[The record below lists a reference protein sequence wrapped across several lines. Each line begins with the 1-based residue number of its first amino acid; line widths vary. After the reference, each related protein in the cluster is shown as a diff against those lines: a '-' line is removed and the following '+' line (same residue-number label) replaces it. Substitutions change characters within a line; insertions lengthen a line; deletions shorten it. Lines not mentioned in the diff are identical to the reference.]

1 MAQNDTPRK
10 ALVLAGGGARGSY
23 QVGVWRALTELG
35 WNPQIITGTSVG
47 SLNGAMFALDL
58 YETAR
63 DMWTSIRSQD
73 VMELPEE
80 TRNLTELHQ
89 FLRDVVR
96 AGGMDVTPLEEI
108 VERVLD
114 EDALRASP
122 IRFGLVTV
130 EKRGLKPRELP
141 LEEIPKGKV
150 KDYLLASAACFP
162 ALRAKQIDGVQ
173 FLDGGYRDNMPTG
186 LAQKMGAE
194 ELVCVD
200 LEGVGIT
207 LPNRTG
213 LPTTMVRSYWELG
226 DILHFDPDTARR
238 NIELGYY
245 DTLRAFGRLRGCAYA
260 VAKNEQTAQDA
271 AAFRQRFDAVQKAV
285 KAKYP
290 VTLTADLALKLANMQ
305 DAELAPLEAAA
316 EDVGVDPTRYYTVE
330 TLAKAFLETCDRTRI
345 EGFEPLFEG
354 SGNAAQAAW
363 AALLPNTFLWN
374 RKMACSVGP
383 LRSAIESSSA
393 CAVLTARSSS
403 RCSRSGL
410 NGPVPKLS
418 VLRST
423 RLTCPSTRPDEAA
436 YP

>member
-173 FLDGGYRDNMPTG
+173 FLDGGYRDNMPTA

-363 AALLPNTFLWN
+363 AALLPNTFLQALVF
-374 RKMACSVGP
+374 RT
-383 LRSAIESSSA
+383 
-393 CAVLTARSSS
+393 LTA
-403 RCSRSGL
+403 
-410 NGPVPKLS
+410 PAP
-418 VLRST
+418 T
-423 RLTCPSTRPDEAA
+423 EATEE
-436 YP
+436 

>member
-1 MAQNDTPRK
+1 MDGAERYPRK

-23 QVGVWRALTELG
+23 QVGVWRALTELS

-173 FLDGGYRDNMPTG
+173 FLDGGYRDNMPTA

-305 DAELAPLEAAA
+305 DAELAPLK
-316 EDVGVDPTRYYTVE
+316 R
-330 TLAKAFLETCDRTRI
+330 
-345 EGFEPLFEG
+345 
-354 SGNAAQAAW
+354 
-363 AALLPNTFLWN
+363 
-374 RKMACSVGP
+374 P
-383 LRSAIESSSA
+383 LRTWAWTPPGITPWRRWQRPFWRP
-393 CAVLTARSSS
+393 VTAPASRGLN
-403 RCSRSGL
+403 RCSRAAE
-410 NGPVPKLS
+410 
-418 VLRST
+418 T
-423 RLTCPSTRPDEAA
+423 RRRPHGQRCCPIHSCRRWSSAH
-436 YP
+436 

>member
-23 QVGVWRALTELG
+23 QVGVWRALTELS

-271 AAFRQRFDAVQKAV
+271 AAFRQRFDAVQKVV

-363 AALLPNTFLWN
+363 AALLPNTFLQALVF
-374 RKMACSVGP
+374 RT
-383 LRSAIESSSA
+383 
-393 CAVLTARSSS
+393 LTA
-403 RCSRSGL
+403 
-410 NGPVPKLS
+410 PAPTEV
-418 VLRST
+418 T
-423 RLTCPSTRPDEAA
+423 EE
-436 YP
+436 

>member
-173 FLDGGYRDNMPTG
+173 FLDGGYRDNMPTA

-363 AALLPNTFLWN
+363 AALLPNTFLQ
-374 RKMACSVGP
+374 ALVF
-383 LRSAIESSSA
+383 
-393 CAVLTARSSS
+393 
-403 RCSRSGL
+403 
-410 NGPVPKLS
+410 
-418 VLRST
+418 
-423 RLTCPSTRPDEAA
+423 RLPRRR
-436 YP
+436 